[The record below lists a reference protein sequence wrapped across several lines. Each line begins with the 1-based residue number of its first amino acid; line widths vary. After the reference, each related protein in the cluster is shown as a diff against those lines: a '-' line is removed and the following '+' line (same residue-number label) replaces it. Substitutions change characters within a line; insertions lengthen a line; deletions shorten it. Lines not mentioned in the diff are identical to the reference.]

1 MQDRA
6 NLEVKPMAQFE
17 AGIEEYVRRV
27 QRALA
32 ALPTP
37 ETPDDHREQRET
49 LSEIFAFPY
58 PETFSVADRY
68 IHAPG
73 RLIPIRIYRPK
84 DRVRGPAILF
94 FHGGGFVSGSIHTH
108 DVYAL
113 GIAESAKT
121 QVISVNYRLAP
132 ENPYPAAIDD
142 CYFALC
148 WMAENADRLGIDG
161 ARIAVGGD
169 SAGGNLAA
177 ACALM
182 ARDKKGPKIK
192 YQYLIF
198 PMLDTAFD
206 TASYIANTEDPFLSR
221 EDCITYW
228 RTYLQ
233 DDFETPD
240 VYAAPMRT
248 ADLSDLPPAYI
259 LTAEHDPLRDDGE
272 RYGERL
278 IEAGVEATIRRA
290 PGTIHGFVRARFT
303 SLVAEEEVE
312 ALGSA
317 IRGALEAD

>member
-1 MQDRA
+1 
-6 NLEVKPMAQFE
+6 MAEFE

-27 QRALA
+27 QA
-32 ALPTP
+32 ALKTLPAP
-37 ETPDDHREQRET
+37 ETPEDRREQREA
-49 LSEIFAFPY
+49 LSKIFAVPY

-84 DRVRGPAILF
+84 DQARGPAMLF

-113 GIAESAKT
+113 GIAESARA

-132 ENPYPAAIDD
+132 ENPHPAAAKD

-161 ARIAVGGD
+161 GRIAVGGD
-169 SAGGNLAA
+169 SAGGNLGA

-182 ARDKKGPKIK
+182 ARDKNGPSIK

-198 PMLDTAFD
+198 PMLDTDFD

-228 RTYLQ
+228 RSYLQ
-233 DDFETPD
+233 SDFDTPD
-240 VYAAPMRT
+240 AYAAPMRT
-248 ADLSDLPPAYI
+248 ADLSNLPPAYI

-278 IEAGVEATIRRA
+278 IEAGVEATVRRA

-303 SLVAEEEVE
+303 SKVAAEEVE
-312 ALGSA
+312 DLGRA
-317 IRGALEAD
+317 IREALEAD

>member
-1 MQDRA
+1 
-6 NLEVKPMAQFE
+6 MAKFE

-27 QRALA
+27 QRALET
-32 ALPTP
+32 LPTP
-37 ETPDDHREQRET
+37 ETPDDHRQQRET

-58 PETFSVADRY
+58 PEAFSVADRY

-73 RLIPIRIYRPK
+73 RLIPIRVYRPK
-84 DRVRGPAILF
+84 DQARCPAILF

-113 GIAESAKT
+113 GIAESAGA

-132 ENPYPAAIDD
+132 ENPHPAAADD
-142 CYFALC
+142 CYFALS
-148 WMAENADRLGIDG
+148 WVAENADRLGIDG
-161 ARIAVGGD
+161 GRIAVGGD
-169 SAGGNLAA
+169 SAGGNLGA

-182 ARDKKGPKIK
+182 ARDKNGPKIK

-198 PMLDTAFD
+198 PMLDTDFD

-221 EDCITYW
+221 DDCIHYW
-228 RTYLQ
+228 RSYLQ
-233 DDFETPD
+233 DDFDTPD

-248 ADLSDLPPAYI
+248 ADLSNLPPAYI

-278 IEAGVEATIRRA
+278 IEAGVPTTIRRA

-303 SLVAEEEVE
+303 SKAAEEEVE
-312 ALGSA
+312 ALGRA
-317 IRGALEAD
+317 IREALEAD

>member
-1 MQDRA
+1 
-6 NLEVKPMAQFE
+6 MAEFE

-27 QRALA
+27 QQALKT
-32 ALPTP
+32 LPAP
-37 ETPDDHREQRET
+37 ETPEDHREQREA
-49 LSEIFAFPY
+49 LSEIFAVPY

-84 DRVRGPAILF
+84 DPARGPAILF

-113 GIAESAKT
+113 GIAESARAE
-121 QVISVNYRLAP
+121 VISVNYRLAP
-132 ENPYPAAIDD
+132 ENPHPAAADD

-148 WMAENADRLGIDG
+148 WVAENADRLGIDG
-161 ARIAVGGD
+161 DRIAVGGD

-177 ACALM
+177 ACTLM
-182 ARDKKGPKIK
+182 ARDKKGPNVK

-198 PMLDTAFD
+198 PMLDTDFD
-206 TASYIANTEDPFLSR
+206 TPSYIANSEDPFLSR
-221 EDCITYW
+221 EDCIYYW

-233 DDFETPD
+233 NDFDTPD
-240 VYAAPMRT
+240 AYAAPMRT

-278 IEAGVEATIRRA
+278 IEAGVPTTIRRA
-290 PGTIHGFVRARFT
+290 PGTIHGFVRARST
-303 SLVAEEEVE
+303 SKVAAEEVE
-312 ALGSA
+312 ALGRA
-317 IRGALEAD
+317 IREALEAD

>member
-1 MQDRA
+1 
-6 NLEVKPMAQFE
+6 MAEFE
-17 AGIEEYVRRV
+17 AGIQEYVRRV
-27 QRALA
+27 QQALKT
-32 ALPTP
+32 LPAP
-37 ETPDDHREQRET
+37 ETPEDHREQREA
-49 LSEIFAFPY
+49 LSEIFAVPY

-84 DRVRGPAILF
+84 DPARGPAMLF

-113 GIAESAKT
+113 GIAESAGA

-132 ENPYPAAIDD
+132 ENPHPAAADD
-142 CYFALC
+142 CYFALS
-148 WMAENADRLGIDG
+148 WVAENADRLGIDG
-161 ARIAVGGD
+161 DRIAVGGD

-182 ARDKKGPKIK
+182 ARDKKGPGIK

-198 PMLDTAFD
+198 PMLDTDFD
-206 TASYIANTEDPFLSR
+206 TPSYIANSEDPFLSR
-221 EDCITYW
+221 EDCIHYW

-233 DDFETPD
+233 NDFDTPD
-240 VYAAPMRT
+240 AYAAPMRAT
-248 ADLSDLPPAYI
+248 DLSNLPPAYI

-278 IEAGVEATIRRA
+278 IEAGVPTTIRRA
-290 PGTIHGFVRARFT
+290 PGTIHGFVRARFI
-303 SLVAEEEVE
+303 SKVAAEEVE
-312 ALGSA
+312 ALGRA
-317 IRGALEAD
+317 IREALEAD